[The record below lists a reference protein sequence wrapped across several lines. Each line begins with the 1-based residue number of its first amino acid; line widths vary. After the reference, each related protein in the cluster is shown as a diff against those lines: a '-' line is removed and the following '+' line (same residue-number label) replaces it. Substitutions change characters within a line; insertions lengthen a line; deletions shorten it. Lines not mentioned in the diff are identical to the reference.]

1 MADIPLT
8 LSIFDYD
15 HTRDLATGRVKPEGI
30 DLTVINHEVEET
42 FHRFMFGL
50 EFEVSEIS
58 MGMSTSRLA
67 KGDAGF
73 VLLPVFPSRAFRLSA
88 FYIPADGPIKKPSD
102 LKGKRIGVP
111 EWGQTAGIYAR
122 GWLMHQAGVDL
133 RDIDWVQSGIDDPG
147 RQEAAVL
154 DLPEGIRLE
163 VATDRSL
170 AQMMLDGDLDAA
182 IGARPPMEFKRGDPR
197 ITRLIPDFRKAEEAY
212 FKETGIFPIM
222 HAVALRRDVFE
233 KHPWTAMN
241 LFTAFDRAKERSFER
256 IRNVTAAQIAVPWL
270 YHDALEVNRMI
281 FGDKFWPYGIEP
293 SRITLE
299 AFLQYAYE
307 QGTLQRRLTPE
318 ELFPENVQHFFK
330 F

>member
-42 FHRFMFGL
+42 FHRFLFGF

-88 FYIPADGPIKKPSD
+88 FYVPADGKVKKPSD
-102 LKGKRIGVP
+102 LKGKRVGVP
-111 EWGQTAGIYAR
+111 EWGQTAGVYAR
-122 GWLMHQAGVDL
+122 GWLAHQAGVDL

-147 RQEAAVL
+147 RQEAAAL

-197 ITRLIPDFRKAEEAY
+197 ITRLIPDYRKAEEEY

-222 HAVALRRDVFE
+222 HAVALRKDVFE

-270 YHDALEVNRMI
+270 YHDALEVNRLV

-299 AFLQYAYE
+299 AFLQYGYE
-307 QGTLQRRLTPE
+307 QGTLRRRLTPE